1 MSTAPKQHKS
11 MGASFLIF
19 MLYIFFSL
27 ENVSGLFCCLFFVIY
42 NTIKS

>member
-11 MGASFLIF
+11 MGAFFIFYVVHFFFL
-19 MLYIFFSL
+19 LKLCLAFF
-27 ENVSGLFCCLFFVIY
+27 VVVFVIY